1 MKNLKTYLKESYQLA
16 SANAKKIA
24 DKNKRRFDMRVRE
37 STLDTGD
44 RVLVRNLR
52 FRGKHKLAD
61 RWESTI
67 YVVQKKAGD
76 MPVYVVCPEGQ
87 EGPLRTLHRDLLLPC
102 GFLSEEDEEIEKPK
116 QASKPKTRQ
125 ISVSPEENTLD
136 FDSDDDYIQSYYPTT
151 IRTTT
156 RVIQPNN
163 VNSNTHDTQENLSNV
178 EESENLPMDLPSEIL
193 DQPVEKRRT
202 NQNGNLVEVTQ
213 NEPKPENE
221 QGSGLTEM
229 EHDLLDNYSHTE
241 TPEKV
246 EQSKDIEQRQS
257 SEMDKAEQDASSFEL
272 ADPDAPNNQTADQ
285 IRRSERLRKPPVKF
299 TYPQLRKPLIS
310 FAQTIL
316 DGFNKVLVETFEGAP
331 VLART

>member
-156 RVIQPNN
+156 
-163 VNSNTHDTQENLSNV
+163 
-178 EESENLPMDLPSEIL
+178 
-193 DQPVEKRRT
+193 
-202 NQNGNLVEVTQ
+202 
-213 NEPKPENE
+213 
-221 QGSGLTEM
+221 
-229 EHDLLDNYSHTE
+229 
-241 TPEKV
+241 
-246 EQSKDIEQRQS
+246 
-257 SEMDKAEQDASSFEL
+257 
-272 ADPDAPNNQTADQ
+272 
-285 IRRSERLRKPPVKF
+285 
-299 TYPQLRKPLIS
+299 
-310 FAQTIL
+310 
-316 DGFNKVLVETFEGAP
+316 
-331 VLART
+331 